1 MMVVMVVVDN
11 DLTLLYEYIKRTE
24 HLKLGEI
31 TRFGTPHHKN
41 RSVSG
46 GERNKGV
53 KSADNNLK
61 YLQFSIDGVPIPDME
76 KYRITSTRLFN
87 CY

>member
-1 MMVVMVVVDN
+1 MR
-11 DLTLLYEYIKRTE
+11 YIS
-24 HLKLGEI
+24 
-31 TRFGTPHHKN
+31 

-46 GERNKGV
+46 GEPNKGV